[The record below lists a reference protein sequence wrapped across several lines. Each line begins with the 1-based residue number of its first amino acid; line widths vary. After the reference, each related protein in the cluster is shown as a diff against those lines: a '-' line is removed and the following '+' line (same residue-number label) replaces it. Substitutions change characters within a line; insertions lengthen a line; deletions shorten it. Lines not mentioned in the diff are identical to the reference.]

1 IVDGGSLERSFT
13 ERTRRHEILRTTYAI
28 RDTGPVQVI
37 APTEPFDL
45 TVCDLSH
52 LPRDERMAE
61 ARRAA
66 TTESSRSFDLSL
78 EPPLRA
84 VLLRLGAEEHVL
96 VLTLH
101 HVAFDEASSDILFQE
116 LGLCYRAFVENRLPS
131 GEAPAVQYAD
141 YAAWQRDWLQ
151 SPAAGAALS
160 YWLELLDGGPRFLPM
175 PTDRSR
181 SATRSLLYGAQTL
194 TLEPTMVWQLKLF
207 G

>member
-1 IVDGGSLERSFT
+1 LSGPTIEPLGRLQLHPLTLTQRHVWFLNQILLGASFFNIPSSQTITGKLDVGSLERSFT
-13 ERTRRHEILRTTYAI
+13 ELTRRHEILRTTYAI

-37 APTEPFDL
+37 PPTEPSAL

-116 LGLCYRAFVENRLPS
+116 
-131 GEAPAVQYAD
+131 
-141 YAAWQRDWLQ
+141 
-151 SPAAGAALS
+151 
-160 YWLELLDGGPRFLPM
+160 
-175 PTDRSR
+175 
-181 SATRSLLYGAQTL
+181 
-194 TLEPTMVWQLKLF
+194 
-207 G
+207 